1 MAQVSFSDLVDGVI
15 HTAAHHNDRFNALK
29 SRINAIQSDNLEDSS
44 VTGPKI
50 AMGSDAQGDILI
62 RGVTSYQRLAA
73 GTSGQ
78 FLKTL
83 GSGANPLW
91 ADVLSVAAVVSSS
104 RLKSAGT
111 GAQNVA
117 HGLGKIPKAIIVFG
131 GCDDSAGTASIFSWG
146 FATGT
151 AAGSQM
157 CITRNG
163 GGTASDYQII
173 TSGQVARTSDN
184 NPYIYNISVT
194 ALDATN
200 IEFTWTSDGNSN
212 GNTHDLLVLAIG

>member
-83 GSGANPLW
+83 GAGANPLW
-91 ADVLSVAAVVSSS
+91 ADSGITADNVALSTLKIRAVKFAGDGSNGAVTPDKTIGGSHTVN
-104 RLKSAGT
+104 KDGT
-111 GAQNVA
+111 GVYTITWATAFADANY
-117 HGLGKIPKAIIVFG
+117 IVQVTAK
-131 GCDDSAGTASIFSWG
+131 DDNA
-146 FATGT
+146 
-151 AAGSQM
+151 
-157 CITRNG
+157 
-163 GGTASDYQII
+163 GGTAVN
-173 TSGQVARTSDN
+173 SGAIATVASNPTTTACTIKLANDGSTARNAAQVH
-184 NPYIYNISVT
+184 V
-194 ALDATN
+194 
-200 IEFTWTSDGNSN
+200 F
-212 GNTHDLLVLAIG
+212 AIGT

>member
-1 MAQVSFSDLVDGVI
+1 MGQVSFSDLIDGVI

-83 GSGANPLW
+83 GAGANPLW
-91 ADVLSVAAVVSSS
+91 ATISLNVKVFSTS
-104 RLKSAGT
+104 RARSAGNGT
-111 GAQNVA
+111 QAFTGLGGTPKFIIAIGMNSATAATSQGFASSATAGDQHSLYNTGTSNVGAQ
-117 HGLGKIPKAIIVFG
+117 
-131 GCDDSAGTASIFSWG
+131 S
-146 FATGT
+146 
-151 AAGSQM
+151 
-157 CITRNG
+157 
-163 GGTASDYQII
+163 
-173 TSGQVARTSDN
+173 TSGYVLQTLDT
-184 NPYIYNISVT
+184 NPNGFTIAINSF
-194 ALDATN
+194 DADG
-200 IEFTWTSDGNSN
+200 FTIGWTSVGASN
-212 GNTHDLLVLAIG
+212 GTTHYSTFIAVSF

>member
-83 GSGANPLW
+83 GAGANPLW
-91 ADVLSVAAVVSSS
+91 A
-104 RLKSAGT
+104 T
-111 GAQNVA
+111 
-117 HGLGKIPKAIIVFG
+117 VFG
-131 GCDDSAGTASIFSWG
+131 STKIINFTRDLTASGGAVPSASIGFAPKIIIFFGGITSGSSISGGFIGSAESGGTAGSISTDNNPNWDVDTTNALFIYGAGSSTAYQTATVSAWG
-146 FATGT
+146 ADTFTLTWTKTNFPTGT
-151 AAGSQM
+151 A
-157 CITRNG
+157 T
-163 GGTASDYQII
+163 II
-173 TSGQVARTSDN
+173 AV
-184 NPYIYNISVT
+184 
-194 ALDATN
+194 
-200 IEFTWTSDGNSN
+200 
-212 GNTHDLLVLAIG
+212 VLG